1 MNTLPKRR
9 KISQVILQSLVSGLV
24 PRKGVEHIAIGR
36 QAEMAELQNDLDII
50 FDGGAAFRLIV
61 GRYGAGKSFMLQ
73 LLRNHALDQGK
84 GFVVADADLSP
95 QRRLTGSK
103 GGGLA
108 LYRELLGNLS
118 TKTRPEGNAFG
129 ALIDGWISKLQTQL
143 VKEGI
148 APDSDEFDRKLNG
161 LVHQVLGE
169 LETMTYGPDFANVL
183 NAYTRGHRK
192 GDDELKTAA
201 LRWLRGEYHS
211 KTEARRGLR
220 SDVRVMI
227 DDATWYDNLK
237 LIAYFARQV
246 GYRGLV
252 IFLDEAVSL
261 YKISNR
267 VARENN
273 YQRLLTMVNDT
284 LQGNAEHLGIYI
296 GATPD
301 TVEDPRRGFFSNAA
315 LETRLRESRFSVE
328 GLRDLS
334 GPLLRLDALGDA
346 ELRLLLQT
354 VRDIHAWHHRY
365 ANRVGER
372 EIDLFLSEVR
382 RRIGADILLTPR
394 EVLRDFLSL
403 LNLMRQHR
411 RQSFETLLGRVEYE
425 TGAPPAKEAVDPL
438 FADFAI

>member
-1 MNTLPKRR
+1 MMDRIPKRR
-9 KISQVILQSLVSGLV
+9 KVSQAILQSLGSGLV

-36 QAEMAELQNDLDII
+36 QAEMTELRNDLDII

-73 LLRNHALDQGK
+73 LLRHHALNQR
-84 GFVVADADLSP
+84 FVVADADLSP

-103 GGGLA
+103 GEGLA

-118 TKTRPEGNAFG
+118 TKTRPDGNAFG
-129 ALIDGWISKLQTQL
+129 ALIEKWLSNLQSRL
-143 VKEGI
+143 ARDGI
-148 APDSDEFDRKLNG
+148 AADSDEFERKLNG

-169 LETMTYGPDFANVL
+169 LESMIHGYDFANVL
-183 NAYTRGHRK
+183 NAYTRGHRQ
-192 GDDELKTAA
+192 GDDELKAAA

-211 KTEARRGLR
+211 KSEARQGLR
-220 SDVRVMI
+220 GDVRVMI
-227 DDATWYDNLK
+227 NDATWYDNIK

-252 IFLDEAVSL
+252 IFFDEAVNLS
-261 YKISNR
+261 KISNR
-267 VARENN
+267 TARDNN
-273 YQRLLTMVNDT
+273 YLRLLAMVNDT

-296 GATPD
+296 GATPE
-301 TVEDPRRGFFSNAA
+301 TVTDQRRGFYSNEA
-315 LETRLRESRFSVE
+315 LETRLRESRFSSK

-334 GPLLRLDALGDA
+334 GPLLRLQMLRED
-346 ELRLLLQT
+346 ELRRLLQT

-365 ANRVGER
+365 ESRVEDRAINLFLDEVRGRVG
-372 EIDLFLSEVR
+372 
-382 RRIGADILLTPR
+382 ADNLLTPR

-403 LNLMRQHR
+403 LNLLRQYR
-411 RQSFETLLGRVEYE
+411 RQSFESLLGRVEYA
-425 TGAPPAKEAVDPL
+425 TGAPTKKAAVDPL